1 MASGF
6 RMADPRE
13 YRRGVILGL
22 TLAEVLILLVF
33 LLLLSSSALL
43 AHRDDEIR
51 LAEVK
56 LARYETALVP
66 FTRDAKANG
75 ADLDTNAL
83 ISRLERVSDYERMA
97 RELEATNSALTA
109 ARTAAVKSEHEL
121 GEMRKR
127 MDTITIEQKTLT
139 AKAADDDAM
148 AALLERASA
157 NGDTPAEKL
166 RHVLDQAARQ
176 ASVDGNLTGQ
186 NAQMR
191 VELSRL
197 KGNGGSG
204 LPHCWTTVDGHP
216 IYMLRI
222 ELRDDGVIAH
232 ELSPRPKPDDHAWG
246 MLEAVPREELMP
258 VARLLSGSAPLQ
270 AAAASERC
278 RYAVLVSDGTGKTN
292 KLGYKSLMGRL
303 WSAFVLREGSG

>member
-51 LAEVK
+51 IAEAK
-56 LARYETALVP
+56 LARYETALAP

-83 ISRLERVSDYERMA
+83 ISRLERASDYERMA
-97 RELEATNSALTA
+97 RDLEATSSALAA
-109 ARTAAVKSEHEL
+109 ARTAAVKSDHEL
-121 GEMRKR
+121 AELQKR
-127 MDTITIEQKTLT
+127 LDGLTVEQKALT

-148 AALLERASA
+148 VALLERTSA
-157 NGDTPAEKL
+157 HGDTPAEKL
-166 RHVLDQAARQ
+166 RHVLEQAAWQ
-176 ASVDGNLTGQ
+176 ASLDGNLTGQ
-186 NAQMR
+186 NTQMR
-191 VELSRL
+191 AELSRL

-204 LPHCWTTVDGHP
+204 LPYCWTTVDGHP

-232 ELSPRPKPDDHAWG
+232 ELNARPKPDDPAWG

-258 VARLLSGSAPLQ
+258 VANCS
-270 AAAASERC
+270 
-278 RYAVLVSDGTGKTN
+278 
-292 KLGYKSLMGRL
+292 
-303 WSAFVLREGSG
+303 